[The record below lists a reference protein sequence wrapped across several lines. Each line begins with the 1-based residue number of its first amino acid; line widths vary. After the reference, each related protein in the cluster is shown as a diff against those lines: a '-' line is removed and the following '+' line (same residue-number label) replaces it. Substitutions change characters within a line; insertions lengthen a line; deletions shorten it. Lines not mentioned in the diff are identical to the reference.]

1 MTACS
6 NTDNAP
12 CQADLLSTLHDAA
25 KQGDAGAL
33 QRLIAA
39 VDPAAAEK
47 VNAVLRSQRGRQP
60 LSISKDAVVYRAPGK
75 VLYEPYINSF
85 FQSSASNR

>member
-1 MTACS
+1 MTAA
-6 NTDNAP
+6 NDAP
-12 CQADLLSTLHDAA
+12 CQADFLSSLHDAA

-39 VDPAAAEK
+39 VDPAAAAK
-47 VNAVLRSQRGRQP
+47 VDAVLKSQRGRQP
-60 LSISKDAVVYRAPGK
+60 SSISKDAVVFRAPAK
-75 VLYEPYINSF
+75 VLLYEPYINSF